1 MIVGIR
7 PGGERGKNAMTTTT
21 ANAHD
26 PAGARPARP
35 ARPAWRRAMAEAVTA
50 PAELLDLLQLPRSLL
65 PAARRAAE
73 AFGLRVP
80 RGYVARMRPGDP
92 ADPLLLQVLPLG
104 RELDEVPGFGED
116 PLAEGAAALRPGMLQ
131 KYRGRVLLV
140 VTGACAV
147 HCRYCFRRHFPYAE
161 NAPGRGG
168 WGEALEA
175 IAADHG
181 VREVILSGGDPLSV
195 PDERL
200 AELAGRLAAIPH
212 VERLRL
218 HTRDPV
224 VLPERVDD
232 GLAGWLAETRLQ
244 TVVVVHANH
253 ARELD
258 ASVRD
263 AFDRL
268 RGAGA
273 TLLNQ
278 SVLLAGVNDS
288 VDALVE
294 LSEELFRAGAL
305 PYYLHLL
312 DPVQGAAHFD
322 VPEER
327 ARRLVGEAAA
337 RLPGYLVP
345 RLVREVPGAPAKVP
359 VAPILP

>member
-1 MIVGIR
+1 MS
-7 PGGERGKNAMTTTT
+7 TTT
-21 ANAHD
+21 ANDLQPPPIPERRA
-26 PAGARPARP
+26 
-35 ARPAWRRAMAEAVTA
+35 AWRRAMAEAVTD
-50 PAELLDLLQLPRSLL
+50 PAELLDLLELPRTLL
-65 PAARRAAE
+65 PPARRAAA

-92 ADPLLLQVLPLG
+92 ADPLLRQVLPLG
-104 RELDEVPGFGED
+104 RELEEAPGYGDD
-116 PLAEGAAALRPGMLQ
+116 PLAEAESGLRPGVLQ

-161 NAPGRGG
+161 NSPGRGG
-168 WGEALEA
+168 WAGAVEA
-175 IAADHG
+175 IAADPE

-232 GLAGWLAETRLQ
+232 ALVEWLGATPLR

-253 ARELD
+253 AREIDGSVRGGFRRLLD
-258 ASVRD
+258 AGV
-263 AFDRL
+263 
-268 RGAGA
+268 

-288 VDALVE
+288 ADALVE
-294 LSEELFRAGAL
+294 LSEALFRAGAL

-312 DPVQGAAHFD
+312 DPVRGAAHFD
-322 VPEER
+322 VPEDR

-359 VAPILP
+359 LEALLP

>member
-1 MIVGIR
+1 
-7 PGGERGKNAMTTTT
+7 MTTTT
-21 ANAHD
+21 ANARN
-26 PAGARPARP
+26 PAGRAEP
-35 ARPAWRRAMAEAVTA
+35 RPAWRRAMADAVSD
-50 PAELLDLLQLPRSLL
+50 PAELLELLDLPRELL
-65 PAARRAAE
+65 PAARRSAR

-80 RGYVARMRPGDP
+80 RGYLARMRPGDP

-116 PLAEGAAALRPGMLQ
+116 PLAEGAAALRPGVLQ

-161 NAPGRGG
+161 SSPGRAG
-168 WGEALEA
+168 WGEALDA
-175 IAADHG
+175 IAADPG
-181 VREVILSGGDPLSV
+181 IREVILSGGDPLSV

-200 AELAGRLAAIPH
+200 AELAGRLAEIPH

-232 GLAGWLAETRLQ
+232 GLLGWLGATRLQ
-244 TVVVVHANH
+244 TVVVVHTNH
-253 ARELD
+253 AREID
-258 ASVRD
+258 ATVRG

-268 RGAGA
+268 RQAGA

-288 VDALVE
+288 ADALAE
-294 LSEELFRAGAL
+294 LSQALFRAGAL

-312 DPVQGAAHFD
+312 DPVRGAAHFD

-327 ARRLVGEAAA
+327 ARRLVGEVAA

-345 RLVREVPGAPAKVP
+345 RLVREVPGAPAKVSL
-359 VAPILP
+359 APTLP

>member
-7 PGGERGKNAMTTTT
+7 SGIEGEEITMTATT
-21 ANAHD
+21 AD
-26 PAGARPARP
+26 SARPVPGAGT
-35 ARPAWRRAMAEAVTA
+35 RPAWRRAMAEAVTD
-50 PAELLDLLQLPRSLL
+50 PAELLELLELPGSLL
-65 PAARRAAE
+65 PAARRAAA

-80 RGYVARMRPGDP
+80 RGYLARMHPGDA
-92 ADPLLLQVLPLG
+92 ADPLLLQVLPLD
-104 RELDEVPGFGED
+104 RELEDAPGFGDD
-116 PLAEGAAALRPGMLQ
+116 PLAEEAAALRPGVLQ

-161 NAPGRGG
+161 NAPGRAG

-175 IAADHG
+175 LAADPE

-200 AELAGRLAAIPH
+200 AELAGRLEAIPH
-212 VERLRL
+212 VERLRI

-224 VLPERVDD
+224 VLPERVDEA
-232 GLAGWLAETRLQ
+232 LVGWLGSTRLRA
-244 TVVVVHANH
+244 VMVVHANH
-253 ARELD
+253 AREID
-258 ASVRD
+258 GSVRG
-263 AFDRL
+263 AFARL
-268 RGAGA
+268 RGAGV

-288 VDALVE
+288 ADALVD
-294 LSEELFRAGAL
+294 LSEGLFRAGAL

-312 DPVQGAAHFD
+312 DPVRGAAHFD
-322 VPEER
+322 VPKER
-327 ARRLVGEAAA
+327 ARRLVGQAAA